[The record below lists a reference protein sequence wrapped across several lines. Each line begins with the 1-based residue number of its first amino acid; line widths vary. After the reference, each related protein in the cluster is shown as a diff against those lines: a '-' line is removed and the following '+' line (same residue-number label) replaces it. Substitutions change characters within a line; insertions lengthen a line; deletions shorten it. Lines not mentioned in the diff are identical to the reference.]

1 MTIRVYLNSL
11 FKRAETSALLD
22 SGTTE
27 NFINPD
33 YARELKLPIEE
44 LTEPRK
50 VFNVDRTQNCHGQ
63 ITHYTDLEVRTGN
76 QTQMMRF
83 FLTNLGKQKVI
94 LGYPWFTAVQPIID
108 WAKGWIAYKQLPV
121 VIKAKLW
128 RPLMRAHTAAAS
140 DRQTLASK
148 LAEKHTTQPLLIPSE
163 YCQHTFVFSK
173 AESKQFP
180 PPREWDHAIELKP
193 GHPEDM
199 PRKVYALTQPE
210 QEALATFL
218 KEHLDKGYITES
230 KSQFAAPFFFV
241 KKKDGKLRPVQDYQ
255 KLNEWTRRHHTTPT
269 HPRTHRKSLRGQPIH
284 QVRYLLGIQQ
294 RANTQWRPVEGS
306 IHHQSRPL

>member
-1 MTIRVYLNSL
+1 
-11 FKRAETSALLD
+11 
-22 SGTTE
+22 
-27 NFINPD
+27 
-33 YARELKLPIEE
+33 
-44 LTEPRK
+44 
-50 VFNVDRTQNCHGQ
+50 
-63 ITHYTDLEVRTGN
+63 
-76 QTQMMRF
+76 
-83 FLTNLGKQKVI
+83 
-94 LGYPWFTAVQPIID
+94 
-108 WAKGWIAYKQLPV
+108 
-121 VIKAKLW
+121 
-128 RPLMRAHTAAAS
+128 MRAHTAAAS

-255 KLNEWTRRHHTTPT
+255 KLNEWTCRNTTP
-269 HPRTHRKSLRGQPIH
+269 L
-284 QVRYLLGIQQ
+284 
-294 RANTQWRPVEGS
+294 
-306 IHHQSRPL
+306 PLIPKLIARV